1 MKLQP
6 ARTHILVRFY
16 NPPDIII
23 QASAK
28 QFDGGDRR
36 TRAEVIAVG
45 PDVKSCNVGDF
56 LYLIP
61 KPAIAPVSEDEGLI
75 DEGHVLGVVLDDVAP
90 LVIVE

>member
-6 ARTHILVRFY
+6 VKTHILVRFY

-28 QFDGGDRR
+28 VFDGGDTR
-36 TRAEVIAVG
+36 TRVEVLAVG
-45 PDVKSCNVGDF
+45 PDVTTCKSGDF
-56 LYLIP
+56 LFLIP
-61 KPAIAPVSEDEGLI
+61 KPVIVPITNEDALI

-90 LVIVE
+90 LTIVE